1 MAFVP
6 TIASAQK
13 NINSARTILQDAEA
27 QVAEGRAQL
36 QAEVDA
42 GRLTPGTQEFLN
54 ARNQLVNSRQS
65 FAETAKI
72 QYNEDLAALDRA
84 REANLDA
91 EIANRNFFATPA
103 STWTMA
109 RPKAAPTFRPSAGLL
124 SLILGDIQ

>member
-1 MAFVP
+1 MAFIP

-72 QYNEDLAALDRA
+72 KRECFVTPDSPRIGSVPRLPLA
-84 REANLDA
+84 
-91 EIANRNFFATPA
+91 
-103 STWTMA
+103 
-109 RPKAAPTFRPSAGLL
+109 
-124 SLILGDIQ
+124 